1 MRKRQEG
8 IATVEAIIS
17 LTIFIFVF
25 TAIYSIINLCLVQAK
40 VQMALNTSAKEIS
53 QYTYFY
59 YVFHGDDIEDSL
71 KNNSQKAVGV
81 LDMFNNTLAQAEE
94 TAGSVSNAVGNINE
108 KSIEDVINN
117 AKELNAAANELGALL
132 NDAGSDP
139 AAYIKSFAAFATSQA
154 AEEAKSYLASV
165 LAKHMSKRHFSNMDL
180 EQMGVVKGFD
190 GMYFGHSQLLKDGD
204 DNVYLSVIYEL
215 QIADWLPFDL
225 SVTINQTAKT
235 RGWAGNK

>member
-81 LDMFNNTLAQAEE
+81 LDMFNNALGTAKK
-94 TAGSVSNAVGNINE
+94 TAGSVDNAISNINE
-108 KSIEDVINN
+108 KNIEDVINN
-117 AKELNAAANELGALL
+117 AKELNAVANELGALL
-132 NDAGSDP
+132 SDAGSDP
-139 AAYIKSFAAFATSQA
+139 
-154 AEEAKSYLASV
+154 
-165 LAKHMSKRHFSNMDL
+165 
-180 EQMGVVKGFD
+180 VK
-190 GMYFGHSQLLKDGD
+190 
-204 DNVYLSVIYEL
+204 IY
-215 QIADWLPFDL
+215 
-225 SVTINQTAKT
+225 
-235 RGWAGNK
+235 